1 MITRVFVGVFFTL
14 QAAQPRLRVYRFI
27 EDGVEGGVWNS
38 ATDVNERRDE
48 YDRGVR
54 VRVQVEPRMVA
65 VDPNLPAERTSL
77 CLPDLTVNPGR
88 EGLQE
93 GPLDFIR
100 L

>member
-27 EDGVEGGVWNS
+27 EDSVEGGVWNS

-54 VRVQVEPRMVA
+54 VRIQVEPGMVA
-65 VDPNLPAERTSL
+65 VDPNLPTERTSL

-88 EGLQE
+88 EGLHE
-93 GPLDFIR
+93 GPLDFI
-100 L
+100 